1 MSVYVFSSSLIYSV
15 WNGSSDQT
23 CMRSNTND
31 DGWRISAEVLN
42 VKAYPGRIG
51 LVCIS
56 VLHIN
61 KKIQLFYIYEHSWK
75 SVCPRRL
82 EKRSHNFQK
91 HMESSLSAHHRFIRM
106 RSKPITFYYT
116 QYFRQH
122 LKPRR
127 KYCEIV
133 KTAKINTKESEGK
146 FSRRPLLLAT
156 PVIKYQ
162 ENFQFNLFLAN
173 SVAGALQWLLKHF
186 QEVIWFF
193 SPSRS
198 VHFSLSCSFS
208 LSLCKIK
215 YQHSSEL
222 QESEGIALVS
232 ALIAVRRLFLSSK
245 TPNGTEALDKV
256 ELLIRQGRHFSIT
269 SSQNMLWAQLAGNES
284 GDVGGNSSLSK
295 LLWI

>member
-1 MSVYVFSSSLIYSV
+1 
-15 WNGSSDQT
+15 
-23 CMRSNTND
+23 
-31 DGWRISAEVLN
+31 
-42 VKAYPGRIG
+42 
-51 LVCIS
+51 
-56 VLHIN
+56 
-61 KKIQLFYIYEHSWK
+61 
-75 SVCPRRL
+75 
-82 EKRSHNFQK
+82 
-91 HMESSLSAHHRFIRM
+91 MESSLSAHHRFIRM

-116 QYFRQH
+116 QYFRQR

-198 VHFSLSCSFS
+198 VFLFSRHHFSLSCSFSLS

-232 ALIAVRRLFLSSK
+232 ALIAVCRLFLSSK

-269 SSQNMLWAQLAGNES
+269 SSQNMLWARLAGNES